1 MSVLFTVLAFSCYF
15 IIILNISFYFLSVR
29 CINITNNNYF
39 VRSLPVREPQ
49 SCDMDETS
57 GGFKGEGGR
66 WRRPSPIGSIFFK
79 KPPFP

>member
-57 GGFKGEGGR
+57 GGFKGEGG
-66 WRRPSPIGSIFFK
+66 GGGG
-79 KPPFP
+79 PPLLAQFCSKSRLFP